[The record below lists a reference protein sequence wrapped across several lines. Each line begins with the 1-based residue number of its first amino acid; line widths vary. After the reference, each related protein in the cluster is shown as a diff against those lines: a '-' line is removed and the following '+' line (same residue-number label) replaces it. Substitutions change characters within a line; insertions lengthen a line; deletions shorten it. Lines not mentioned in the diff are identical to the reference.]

1 MARRILWQ
9 MVFILFGIYCIYHL
23 FNGRNGLLVYWQ
35 VKRQLVENQ
44 KMLHE
49 LDLEKQRLER
59 LTKLLS
65 NKHICKDLLE
75 EQVRK
80 MIHYSYPGDIL
91 IVYAS

>member
-1 MARRILWQ
+1 MLRRILRQ
-9 MVFILFGIYCIYHL
+9 MLFILFGVYCVYHL
-23 FNGRNGLLVYWQ
+23 FNGQNGLLVYWHIRKEI
-35 VKRQLVENQ
+35 VANEKRIKELEVE
-44 KMLHE
+44 KRH
-49 LDLEKQRLER
+49 LEQ

-91 IVYAS
+91 ITAT